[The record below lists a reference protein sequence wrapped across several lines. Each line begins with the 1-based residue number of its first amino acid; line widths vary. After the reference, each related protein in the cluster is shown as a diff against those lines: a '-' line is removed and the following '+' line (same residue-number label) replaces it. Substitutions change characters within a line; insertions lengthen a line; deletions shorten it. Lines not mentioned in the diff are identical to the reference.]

1 MAKKSFLFLTA
12 TALITSLLLGGC
24 GPRPTLPVEKEPD
37 FPTKPITVIV
47 PFSAGGGSD
56 LQVRAL
62 EKLAPKYL
70 KQNFIVQN
78 KTGGG
83 GNIAYNELVT
93 SPADGY
99 TVGMSYTGLILQS
112 LYGSTTYHYPTALE
126 PIVQFSTAPI
136 VLAIKADQPWQT
148 LDDLIAYCKQ
158 HPGEVKFGHGGI
170 GDTSHIIG
178 EIFAQKSGISIEQV
192 PFRGASESIAALLGN
207 HIEIILGSPGALAE
221 QIKSGTVRALAI
233 SGEKHLANPALANIP
248 TFKESGFDIVLEN
261 WFGIASPKE
270 IDPKIKAILA
280 DAFANM
286 VADPEFKQSIE
297 GLGMQVE
304 YLNSADSIEKWRD
317 DTEKLSKMI
326 NESGIIN
333 QIQQQKK

>member
-12 TALITSLLLGGC
+12 TALITSLILGGC

-83 GNIAYNELVT
+83 GSIGYNELVT

-99 TVGMSYTGLILQS
+99 TLGISGTTLILQP

-126 PIVQFSTAPI
+126 PIVQFSTAPS
-136 VLAIKADQPWQT
+136 VLAIKSDQPWQT
-148 LDDLIAYCKQ
+148 LDDLVNYCKQ
-158 HPGEVKFGHGGI
+158 HPGEVKFGHAGI
-170 GDTSHIIG
+170 GDTTHIIG
-178 EIFAQKSGISIEQV
+178 EHFAKQAGITINQV
-192 PFRGASESIAALLGN
+192 PFRGASESIAALLGG
-207 HIEIILGSPGALAE
+207 HVQIILAGPGALTE
-221 QIKSGTVRALAI
+221 QIKSGTIRALAV
-233 SGEKHLANPALANIP
+233 SSEKHLTNPALSNIP

-261 WFGIASPKE
+261 WYGIASPKE

-286 VADPEFKQSIE
+286 VADP
-297 GLGMQVE
+297 E